1 MYSSTDHPLPEEL
14 MTQIEQQMIETFRS
28 LPLEKQ
34 EELLNFAEFLK
45 AKLDHRESMP
55 AASISAFDA
64 AGDLIGCVEGPDDL
78 STNKEYMKGFGQS

>member
-1 MYSSTDHPLPEEL
+1 
-14 MTQIEQQMIETFRS
+14 MTQIEQQILETFRS

-34 EELLNFAEFLK
+34 EELLDFAEFLK
-45 AKLDHRESMP
+45 AKFNHLESTSTAP
-55 AASISAFDA
+55 ISAFDA